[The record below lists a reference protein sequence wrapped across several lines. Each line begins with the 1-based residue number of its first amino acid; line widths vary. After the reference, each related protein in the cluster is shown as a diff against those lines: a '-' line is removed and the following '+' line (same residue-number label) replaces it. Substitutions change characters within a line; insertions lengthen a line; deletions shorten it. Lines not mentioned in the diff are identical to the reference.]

1 MTTSSHP
8 DRTFDLILFGATG
21 FTGQLVAE
29 YLAKHRPAGLRWA
42 LAGRSREK
50 LEEVRSALVAAVG
63 VDHGLP
69 ELPLLL
75 ADSDDEAAL
84 ARLANTS
91 RVICTTVGPYL
102 KRGKKLLAACAAAGT
117 HYCDITGEVPFIRW
131 AIDAQ
136 HATAR
141 ASGARIV
148 PTCGFDSLPS
158 DLGVF
163 LLHQHFQARGTS
175 LHAAKLSIEKIRG
188 GFSGGTIAS
197 MMELMDAT
205 KESRELRQLL
215 GDPYALSPDRSQDRG
230 PDRDQLSVRW
240 DPELDRWTAPFM
252 MAAINT
258 RVVRR
263 TNALL
268 NFPYGKDF
276 RYQEVMS
283 FPKGVRGAAAAAGV
297 AAGMVGFFGLASNA
311 LTRGLLQK
319 RLPAPGEGPSAAQR
333 ARGRFIGR
341 VVGRSAP
348 DARGASQTANV
359 DIEFH
364 GDPGY
369 NETAKMLAESA
380 LCLALDNLTGE
391 GGILTPAVCMGNELV
406 ARLRAREQRWS
417 VAE

>member
-8 DRTFDLILFGATG
+8 DRSFDLILFGATG

-50 LEEVRSALVAAVG
+50 LEEVRNALVAAAG

-84 ARLANTS
+84 ARLAGAS

-131 AIDAQ
+131 AIDECEE
-136 HATAR
+136 TAR

-163 LLHQHFQARGTS
+163 LLHQHFQSRGTS
-175 LHAAKLSIEKIRG
+175 LHAATLSIEKIRG

-197 MMELMDAT
+197 MMELMDAV
-205 KESRELRQLL
+205 KENREMRQLL
-215 GDPYALSPDRSQDRG
+215 GDPYALLPDRSQDRG
-230 PDRDQLSVRW
+230 PDRDGLGVHW
-240 DPELDRWTAPFM
+240 DAELDRWTAPFM

-268 NFPYGKDF
+268 GFPYGKDF
-276 RYQEVMS
+276 RYKEVMS
-283 FPKGVRGAAAAAGV
+283 FPKGVRGLATAAGIT
-297 AAGMVGFFGLASNA
+297 AGLVGFFGLAANPVG
-311 LTRGLLQK
+311 RGLLQK
-319 RLPAPGEGPSAAQR
+319 RLPAPGEGPSAVRR

-341 VVGRSAP
+341 VVGQSAP
-348 DARGASQTANV
+348 DAGGARLTAHV
-359 DIEFH
+359 DIELR

-380 LCLALDNLTGE
+380 LCLCQDKLSVG
-391 GGILTPAVCMGNELV
+391 GGILTPAVCMANELV
-406 ARLRAREQRWS
+406 ARLRSRDQRWS

>member
-1 MTTSSHP
+1 MSTSSHSGR
-8 DRTFDLILFGATG
+8 DFDLILFGATG

-29 YLAKHRPAGLRWA
+29 YLARKRPAGLRWA

-50 LEEVRSALVAAVG
+50 LEQVRATLVSMVG
-63 VDHGLP
+63 TDHGLP

-75 ADSDDEAAL
+75 GDSEDEATL
-84 ARLANTS
+84 RRLAGTS

-131 AIDAQ
+131 AIDECDA
-136 HATAR
+136 AAR

-163 LLHQHFQARGTS
+163 LVHQSLQARGRS
-175 LHAAKLSIEKIRG
+175 LHSATHSIEKIRG

-197 MMELMDAT
+197 MMELMDAA
-205 KESRELRQLL
+205 KGNREMGKLL
-215 GDPYALSPDRSQDRG
+215 SDPYALLPDRSKDRG
-230 PDRDQLSVRW
+230 PDRDELRVHW
-240 DPELDRWTAPFM
+240 NPELARWTAPFM
-252 MAAINT
+252 MAAINS

-268 NFPYGKDF
+268 GFPYGKDF
-276 RYQEVMS
+276 HYEEVMS
-283 FPKGVRGAAAAAGV
+283 FPKGPRGLATAAGFT
-297 AAGMVGFFGLASNA
+297 AGMVGFFGLAS
-311 LTRGLLQK
+311 LPFSRSLLQK
-319 RLPAPGEGPSAAQR
+319 RLPAPGEGPSAEQR

-348 DARGASQTANV
+348 DASGTSLTAEAN
-359 DIEFH
+359 IEFH

-380 LCLALDNLTGE
+380 LCLCQDKLPE
-391 GGILTPAVCMGNELV
+391 RSGILTPAACMGNELV
-406 ARLRAREQRWS
+406 ARLRACDQRWS
-417 VAE
+417 VSG